1 MRAAVLAGATA
12 LLSGGPVLRGSRD
25 SVPPIEPFPDATPPP
40 VKFGKSWYDY
50 RVRGEDWVLGQCGS
64 RKRQSPIDLP
74 ATAPPSA
81 ADLFASYELITTSLI
96 VQNNGHAIAADL
108 SNRGFGGLTLDDN
121 EFALQSI
128 TFHARSEHSLQ
139 GKRFPVEVHLMH
151 KRYDGD
157 ARAIVAFLV
166 ESRTSP
172 RPQLEKV
179 PGVGDAPADAQLAI
193 FDDALPSVMNVSTAS
208 PTELRPLN
216 LNAWFTGAFYKYEGS
231 LTAPPCTENV
241 VWFVRQKP
249 LLASNAQVKGIFETI
264 FEMTH
269 DLGNAR
275 AVLPVMGREVSLVKA
290 VKKEPVL
297 EQDTVKVPWHG
308 ATRPFQGELEAEEAK
323 EAVAESRIK
332 LQDLDSRVKAASA
345 AEARA
350 FAGFAPHP

>member
-1 MRAAVLAGATA
+1 
-12 LLSGGPVLRGSRD
+12 
-25 SVPPIEPFPDATPPP
+25 
-40 VKFGKSWYDY
+40 
-50 RVRGEDWVLGQCGS
+50 
-64 RKRQSPIDLP
+64 LP
-74 ATAPPSA
+74 KTAPRST
-81 ADLFASYELITTSLI
+81 ADLFSSYELITTDLT

-108 SNRGFGGLTLDDN
+108 SNRGFGGLTLDDS

-128 TFHARSEHSLQ
+128 IFHARSEHSIE
-139 GKRFPVEVHLMH
+139 GKRYPAEVHLMH

-157 ARAIVAFLV
+157 VRVMVVFLV
-166 ESRTSP
+166 ELRTSP

-179 PGVGDAPADAQLAI
+179 PGVGDAPADPQLAI
-193 FDDALPSVMNVSTAS
+193 FDGVLPSVMNVSTAS

-216 LNAWFTGAFYKYEGS
+216 LNTWFKGSFYKYEGS

-241 VWFVRQKP
+241 VWFVRQQP
-249 LLASNAQVKGIFETI
+249 LLASNAQVKDIFEAI

-275 AVLPVMGREVSLVKA
+275 APLPLMQREITLVNA
-290 VKKEPVL
+290 VKEEPVL
-297 EQDTVKVPWHG
+297 ENGVSKVPWHG

-323 EAVAESRIK
+323 EAVAENRIK
-332 LQDLDSRVKAASA
+332 LQDLDSRVKAAAA